1 MAQLDGTWMFQEQ
14 VVHVPKVVQQE
25 RQHHFHVEE
34 MVDIPIE
41 QPVETQVHVPL
52 AAGLWLEKLELW
64 WTTRGASL
72 HEELASFPRNQIDM
86 PGDEI

>member
-1 MAQLDGTWMFQEQ
+1 MFQEQ

-52 AAGLWLEKLELW
+52 ATGLWLEELELW
-64 WTTRGASL
+64 TTSDASL
-72 HEELASFPRNQIDM
+72 RGQKKMASFPRRIKLICQ
-86 PGDEI
+86 EI